1 MSQFLKSKRLD
12 QVSYDIRGPLL
23 QMAQRMENHGHH
35 IIKMNIGNPAPY
47 HFQTP
52 DEMLQDLIRNI
63 HQAQGY
69 CDAKGLFAA
78 RKAVMHYTQH
88 LGIKNISTDDIYM
101 GNGVSELIQVSMQA
115 LLNPGDEV
123 LIPAPDYPL
132 WSAMV
137 NLCGAKA
144 IYYRCLPEQQW
155 APDLDHIEQQI
166 NEHTKAI
173 LIINPNNPTGAVY
186 SEQQVK
192 AIARL
197 CEVHQLILLSDEIY
211 DKIIYD
217 QATHYPAAL
226 TVEHTLCITY
236 GGLSKNYRAAGFRS
250 GWMILSGK
258 KEMAEDLIHGLE
270 LLTSMRLCANVLAQ
284 LSVQTALGGYQSIND
299 LVQPNGRLYQ
309 QREFLYNALNEIP
322 GIECQKPQGALYMFP
337 KINANHYPQ
346 LDDDTFAQ
354 YLLEQEKVLI
364 VPGRSFHCESNR
376 YFRLTILPHI
386 PVMQEVIDRMKRL
399 LNRYYVP

>member
-1 MSQFLKSKRLD
+1 MSLFLKSKRLD

-23 QMAQRMENHGHH
+23 QMAQRMENNGHH

-78 RKAVMHYTQH
+78 RKAIMHYTQQ

-144 IYYRCLPEQQW
+144 VYYRAYQNNNG
-155 APDLDHIEQQI
+155 HQI
-166 NEHTKAI
+166 
-173 LIINPNNPTGAVY
+173 
-186 SEQQVK
+186 
-192 AIARL
+192 
-197 CEVHQLILLSDEIY
+197 
-211 DKIIYD
+211 
-217 QATHYPAAL
+217 
-226 TVEHTLCITY
+226 
-236 GGLSKNYRAAGFRS
+236 
-250 GWMILSGK
+250 
-258 KEMAEDLIHGLE
+258 
-270 LLTSMRLCANVLAQ
+270 
-284 LSVQTALGGYQSIND
+284 
-299 LVQPNGRLYQ
+299 
-309 QREFLYNALNEIP
+309 
-322 GIECQKPQGALYMFP
+322 
-337 KINANHYPQ
+337 
-346 LDDDTFAQ
+346 
-354 YLLEQEKVLI
+354 
-364 VPGRSFHCESNR
+364 
-376 YFRLTILPHI
+376 
-386 PVMQEVIDRMKRL
+386 
-399 LNRYYVP
+399 